1 MMYRELLESVLY
13 QWACGNMSTDD
24 AKRITEQQEV
34 DIDYRQQITDNV
46 IIGYNARTGKEE
58 RFEV

>member
-1 MMYRELLESVLY
+1 
-13 QWACGNMSTDD
+13 MSTDD

-46 IIGYNARTGKEE
+46 IIGYNARTGREE

>member
-1 MMYRELLESVLY
+1 MYRELLESVLY

-46 IIGYNARTGKEE
+46 IIGYNARTGGEE

>member
-13 QWACGNMSTDD
+13 QWTCGNISTED
-24 AKRITEQQEV
+24 AKRITKQQEV
-34 DIDYRQQITDNV
+34 DIDFRQQITDNV
-46 IIGYNARTGKEE
+46 ILGYNIETGREE

>member
-13 QWACGNMSTDD
+13 QWCCGNISTKD
-24 AKRITEQQEV
+24 AKRITKQQGI
-34 DIDYRQQITDNV
+34 DIDFREQIFDNV
-46 IIGYNARTGKEE
+46 IIGYNAKTGREE